1 MYTHN
6 LHINMSGCKYECT
19 IDVNIQQ
26 QLGSVAK
33 LNLFIS
39 SYAVDCE
46 TPLKGF

>member
-1 MYTHN
+1 MN
-6 LHINMSGCKYECT
+6 VL

-39 SYAVDCE
+39 SYAEDCE
-46 TPLKGF
+46 TPLKGFWALKPAKSEST